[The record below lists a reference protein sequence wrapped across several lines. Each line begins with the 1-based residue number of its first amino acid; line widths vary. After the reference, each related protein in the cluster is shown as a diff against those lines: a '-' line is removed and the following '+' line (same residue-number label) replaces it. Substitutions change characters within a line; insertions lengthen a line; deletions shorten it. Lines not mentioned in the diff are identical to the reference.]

1 MPLHWTRLNRIVSCR
16 VRSRLVK
23 SCPVYASQGYYES
36 NYFYIESRRVVSRS
50 VSSGRGRSSQGI
62 YNENGKGKIMN
73 ESMLLLI
80 SGYSEREF
88 LFVLIVGIIGVCLY
102 FNG

>member
-1 MPLHWTRLNRIVSCR
+1 
-16 VRSRLVK
+16 
-23 SCPVYASQGYYES
+23 
-36 NYFYIESRRVVSRS
+36 
-50 VSSGRGRSSQGI
+50 
-62 YNENGKGKIMN
+62 MN

-102 FNG
+102 FNGITTDISRLSAGWRWLSEFFEV